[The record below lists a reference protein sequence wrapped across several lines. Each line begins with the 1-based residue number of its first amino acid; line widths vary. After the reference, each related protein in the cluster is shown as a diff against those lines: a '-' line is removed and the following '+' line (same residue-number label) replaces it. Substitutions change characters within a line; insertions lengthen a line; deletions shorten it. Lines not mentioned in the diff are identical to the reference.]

1 MDNQKIIDK
10 NFIKYLKIAVVVI
23 VIALFLWFLVIHP
36 LITFRGY
43 EKDIEAA
50 AKRYYEINAGELPT
64 GTRVKTL
71 SIQKLFDQS
80 YLKEDFYVPF
90 SKNHVL
96 LQIAGLKLDK
106 RMVSI
111 DIILI

>member
-43 EKDIEAA
+43 EKDIE
-50 AKRYYEINAGELPT
+50 
-64 GTRVKTL
+64 L
-71 SIQKLFDQS
+71 S
-80 YLKEDFYVPF
+80 
-90 SKNHVL
+90 
-96 LQIAGLKLDK
+96 
-106 RMVSI
+106 
-111 DIILI
+111 LIHI